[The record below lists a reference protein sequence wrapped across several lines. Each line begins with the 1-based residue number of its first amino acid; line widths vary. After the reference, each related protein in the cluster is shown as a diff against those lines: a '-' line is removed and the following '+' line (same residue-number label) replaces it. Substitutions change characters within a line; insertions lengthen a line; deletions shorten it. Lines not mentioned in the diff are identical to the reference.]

1 MPTLNPRDPLERR
14 KKEAPE
20 GPEALPDD
28 KKGKRKASANGHG
41 AASVSSPDKGL
52 DPLEI
57 AYGPMVGTT
66 SKLTEDDF
74 KVDDVSPHHPHGTSS
89 PGHDAAHDD
98 EDDGNKTPVTE
109 VSNHWGHATDTEA
122 EDEDKRS
129 PHFTVGGEEEFQNV
143 WGR

>member
-20 GPEALPDD
+20 GPEALPND
-28 KKGKRKASANGHG
+28 KKGKKKADPNGQR
-41 AASVSSPDKGL
+41 ATNSTPDKGM

-57 AYGPMVGTT
+57 AYGPMMGTT

-74 KVDDVSPHHPHGTSS
+74 RVDDVSPHHPHGTS
-89 PGHDAAHDD
+89 PGHDTSHDL
-98 EDDGNKTPVTE
+98 EDDGKGTPVTE
-109 VSNHWGHATDTEA
+109 VSNHWGHAMDTEG
-122 EDEDKRS
+122 EEERS